1 MKNIRIPNPP
11 GIAYKAYS
19 SNNFRS
25 IYQMQR
31 LSEEHK
37 REIEIVSSVLP
48 FKVNNYV
55 IEELI
60 NWNNVPYDPMYV
72 LTFPQKDMLLPHHY
86 SMMETLFKQG
96 AGREK
101 IRLTAN
107 KIRMQLNPHP
117 AGQMEHNVPEIHGQ
131 KLTGIQH
138 KYRET
143 VLFFPSKGQTCH
155 AYCTFCFRWP
165 QFTGMD
171 EFKFAMK
178 ETELLVEYLKHHPEV
193 TGVLFTGGDPMIMNT
208 KALEGYIE
216 PLLKAELPNLMT
228 IRIGT
233 KALSYWPYRF
243 FADPDSDDLLRLFE
257 KVKKAGKHLAIM
269 AHFNHPVELST
280 EAVKTAIEKIRNTG
294 AVIRT
299 QSPIMRHINDS
310 PEAWAQMWK
319 RQVHLGCIP
328 YYMFIARDT
337 GAQHYFAVPLVKTW
351 EIFRKAYSQVSGICK
366 TVRGPSMSCSP
377 GKVQVAGVAN
387 IGHMKVLV
395 MRMMQGRNPD
405 WIDVP
410 FFAEYNEEAIWIDE
424 LRPAFGEEKFFFEYT
439 PQIEP
444 SHYVKIPN
452 KIPVYAN

>member
-1 MKNIRIPNPP
+1 
-11 GIAYKAYS
+11 
-19 SNNFRS
+19 
-25 IYQMQR
+25 
-31 LSEEHK
+31 
-37 REIEIVSSVLP
+37 
-48 FKVNNYV
+48 
-55 IEELI
+55 
-60 NWNNVPYDPMYV
+60 
-72 LTFPQKDMLLPHHY
+72 
-86 SMMETLFKQG
+86 
-96 AGREK
+96 
-101 IRLTAN
+101 
-107 KIRMQLNPHP
+107 
-117 AGQMEHNVPEIHGQ
+117 
-131 KLTGIQH
+131 
-138 KYRET
+138 
-143 VLFFPSKGQTCH
+143 
-155 AYCTFCFRWP
+155 
-165 QFTGMD
+165 MD

-216 PLLKAELPNLMT
+216 PLLKADLPNLMT

-439 PQIEP
+439 PLITP
-444 SHYVKIPN
+444 KHYVTIPN
-452 KIPVYAN
+452 EISEYAN

>member
-1 MKNIRIPNPP
+1 MKKLRIPKTPQVP
-11 GIAYKAYS
+11 YKAYS
-19 SNNFRS
+19 SHNFRS

-31 LSEEHK
+31 LSEEQK

-48 FKVNNYV
+48 FKVNSYV

-86 SMMETLFKQG
+86 SMMETLFRQG
-96 AGREK
+96 ASREK
-101 IRLTAN
+101 IRSTAN
-107 KIRMQLNPHP
+107 KIRMLLNPHP
-117 AGQMEHNVPEIHGQ
+117 AGQMEQNVPEIHGQ
-131 KLTGIQH
+131 KLTGVQH

-193 TGVLFTGGDPMIMNT
+193 TGVLFTGGDPLIMNT
-208 KALEGYIE
+208 KALAGYIE
-216 PLLKAELPNLMT
+216 PLLNADLPNLMT

-233 KALSYWPYRF
+233 KSLGYWPYRF
-243 FADPDSDDLLRLFE
+243 LSDTDSEDLLRLFE
-257 KVKKAGKHLAIM
+257 KVQKAGKHLAIM
-269 AHFNHPVELST
+269 AHFNHPAELST
-280 EAVKTAIEKIRNTG
+280 EAVKLAIEKIRNTG

-299 QSPIMRHINDS
+299 QSPIMRHINDT
-310 PEAWAQMWK
+310 PEAWATMWK
-319 RQVHLGCIP
+319 MQVNLGCIP

-351 EIFRKAYSQVSGICK
+351 EIFRKAYSQVSGICR
-366 TVRGPSMSCSP
+366 TVRGPSMSCTP
-377 GKVQVAGVAN
+377 GKVQIAGVAN
-387 IGHMKVLV
+387 IGQMKVLV

-405 WIDVP
+405 WVDVP
-410 FFAEYNEEAIWIDE
+410 FFAEYNENAIWLDE
-424 LRPAFGEEKFFFEYT
+424 LRPAFGERKFFFEE
-439 PQIEP
+439 EP
-444 SHYVKIPN
+444 FETLYNFKQEEE
-452 KIPVYAN
+452 PVYFQ